1 MICKTEKEDKC
12 EVLEKRMSEE
22 EKMKERIVGEKTA
35 SVCPGLPS
43 PSGVHLVTH
52 PLRKAQYMTGW
63 QREREKEG
71 ERERERGGTQWGIH
85 RPAMTCTQ
93 GFPFYSI

>member
-1 MICKTEKEDKC
+1 M
-12 EVLEKRMSEE
+12 
-22 EKMKERIVGEKTA
+22 A

-63 QREREKEG
+63 QKEREGDRERGREG
-71 ERERERGGTQWGIH
+71 EREGTQWGIH

-93 GFPFYSI
+93 GFPFYNI